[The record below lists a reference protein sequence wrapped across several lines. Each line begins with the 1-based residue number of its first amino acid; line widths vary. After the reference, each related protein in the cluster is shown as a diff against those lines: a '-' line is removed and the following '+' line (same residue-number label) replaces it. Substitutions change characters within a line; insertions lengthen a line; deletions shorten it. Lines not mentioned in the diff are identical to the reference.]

1 MGEKDERT
9 VRIRPEDLPD
19 PNATRIADPD
29 ATRAAKTSVAARVP
43 AVDAAPATTR
53 LPERDGIDAL
63 SDPYFSP
70 AVAADLTTARPVVSI
85 DSPVESLP
93 ERKRRLPRW
102 ALVLIAVLVVAAAA
116 GVAYLTYASELW
128 GGKTVPEVVGLS
140 EQDARERLEA
150 AGFAVKVEY
159 RAGDGD
165 FGTVLSVDPAE
176 GVRADPAAG
185 VTLVVAGERVIPSVV
200 GLSEE
205 EATQALYDAGAANV
219 VVARQNSDEAAGTV
233 LAVDPAEGSAFVST
247 DEITLTVAQPYTVP
261 ELTGMAEKD
270 ALAALE
276 EAGLAGTVSYV
287 ESDAEKGTVVG
298 ADPVAGTEV
307 AGGTSVTLSVSS
319 PYPAAPAR
327 LLEYFDLSPQ
337 ALATYLGEEG
347 FTLSYGAT
355 FPATGNFLLDRLLS
369 SLPELIVPL
378 IEALLFLFIPLCFY
392 SSTPY
397 FALESQSFK
406 VLLSLPKSMRKQLN
420 AKLLLGYLSL
430 VLALVLSAAVLLASN
445 LLGLTDTL
453 NFLLVAFFLSSTA
466 FLFGKANDLRALS
479 GRRGNGYNPL
489 SIVVF
494 SILYLLLD
502 LLLLM
507 FLPNLKTPGRLFI
520 EPGLFFLLFLLA
532 WFGYR
537 NDRNAFIKTIET
549 NGGLIR

>member
-1 MGEKDERT
+1 MGEKDEHT
-9 VRIRPEDLPD
+9 VRMRPEDLPD
-19 PNATRIADPD
+19 PNATRLADPD
-29 ATRAAKTSVAARVP
+29 ATRAAETSVAARVP

-150 AGFAVKVEY
+150 AGFAVEVEY

-298 ADPVAGTEV
+298 TDPVAGTEV

-355 FPATGNFLLDRLLS
+355 FPATGN
-369 SLPELIVPL
+369 
-378 IEALLFLFIPLCFY
+378 AH
-392 SSTPY
+392 
-397 FALESQSFK
+397 
-406 VLLSLPKSMRKQLN
+406 
-420 AKLLLGYLSL
+420 
-430 VLALVLSAAVLLASN
+430 
-445 LLGLTDTL
+445 
-453 NFLLVAFFLSSTA
+453 
-466 FLFGKANDLRALS
+466 
-479 GRRGNGYNPL
+479 
-489 SIVVF
+489 VVF
-494 SILYLLLD
+494 TGDQGEVLQITDYPESGGRGGSGGANMLEQGAGVGGVRYAFSSATLPAGAASESESGIRAVMEACGFEGLAEVCTQDDVMARLGADGDWHFVCAHGQQGDYTWVVRIGGYGSNTGVVSMVAPTAHFNEQD
-502 LLLLM
+502 LSR
-507 FLPNLKTPGRLFI
+507 FDGSVCEYVAYIDLFT
-520 EPGLFFLLFLLA
+520 G
-532 WFGYR
+532 
-537 NDRNAFIKTIET
+537 
-549 NGGLIR
+549 